1 MNFGI
6 AFAPLVPAYVLLAA
20 GIVAFIVTALLLF
33 IRSRG
38 ALVRGTALALLVLAL
53 ANPSFTR
60 EDRDPIPSVVAVVID
75 KSPSQN
81 FGQRA
86 KQTEE
91 ARAALNERLGRIP
104 NLDVRVVEAG
114 VADGETDGTRL
125 FSALSA
131 ALADVPPDRI
141 AGAFL
146 ITDGR
151 VHDVPADAAALGF
164 NAPLHALVTGVPNER
179 DRRVVLTSAP
189 RFGIVGQQQTIA
201 FRVDDQGV
209 RPSQRARLRAGQLAG
224 ERTGGCRAR
233 GAGTYCRR
241 DPDSWRRSHDPRTRF
256 SSPTSSTARRSSSA
270 WATRA
275 RRACSPSTTAARAT
289 SSPATAAARSITAT
303 ASSCCSTTRSRPR
316 RSRSA
321 TTRRSPPSASARA
334 PGCTSAR

>member
-6 AFAPLVPAYVLLAA
+6 AFAPLVPAYVLWAA

-104 NLDVRVVEAG
+104 NLDVRMVEAG

-125 FSALSA
+125 FSALGA

-151 VHDVPADAAALGF
+151 VHDVPAEAAALGF
-164 NAPLHALVTGVPNER
+164 NAPLHALITGVFQA
-179 DRRVVLTSAP
+179 S
-189 RFGIVGQQQTIA
+189 
-201 FRVDDQGV
+201 
-209 RPSQRARLRAGQLAG
+209 
-224 ERTGGCRAR
+224 
-233 GAGTYCRR
+233 
-241 DPDSWRRSHDPRTRF
+241 
-256 SSPTSSTARRSSSA
+256 
-270 WATRA
+270 
-275 RRACSPSTTAARAT
+275 
-289 SSPATAAARSITAT
+289 ATAAW
-303 ASSCCSTTRSRPR
+303 C
-316 RSRSA
+316 
-321 TTRRSPPSASARA
+321 
-334 PGCTSAR
+334 